1 MQIVIPRS
9 FVSTGW
15 DWRARMLILL
25 RRISI
30 IRTVTLAFTVTIDDP
45 VVLSRA
51 PSRLA
56 SISIGDRVRRI
67 IALASSVDYLS
78 IFAALSSLNGITLD
92 RYFLL
97 RLVISCRRSPFN
109 LKSTRK

>member
-45 VVLSRA
+45 VDTNRA

-56 SISIGDRVRRI
+56 SISIGDRVSRI
-67 IALASSVDYLS
+67 IALASYVVYLS
-78 IFAALSSLNGITLD
+78 MFAESRSNGLTMDICSFRVRSFRRFPLD
-92 RYFLL
+92 TNDARM
-97 RLVISCRRSPFN
+97 
-109 LKSTRK
+109 